1 MAQQTAQGSPLTT
14 NQLDFAFVAEL
25 PTLAPV
31 AKKRAART
39 KVASPLSPPPPSAS
53 FAPLVSDAALLPV
66 AAPLAAQVLL
76 PSPAQQGAAGNDLE
90 PLALTLEAHADY
102 RILRRLKPRLSWPSA
117 PIDGICRVVVLD
129 TETTGLDHSR
139 DKIIELAL
147 LQVDIDMAT
156 GLPVGDVQVYDEL
169 EDPGM
174 PIPKEV
180 QDITGINNAM
190 VEGRRLD
197 EARIATLL
205 DGVDLV
211 IAHNAGFDRPFCEAR
226 LAAFS
231 SLAWACSFADIAWR
245 EHGKRSSK
253 LESLAQDMGWF
264 YDAHR
269 AEMDCHALLAVLAA
283 NLPQQTHTGLAHLM
297 AQAKKPSYRLMATN
311 APFDAKDKLK
321 GRGYRWSAEQ
331 KVWSTRISD
340 SKTLEAEFAWLK
352 ENAYH
357 QRAVVVQFEKLDAHV
372 RYSSRPG
379 EMLYH
384 QL

>member
-1 MAQQTAQGSPLTT
+1 MTHD
-14 NQLDFAFVAEL
+14 QLDFAFVAEL

-31 AKKRAART
+31 PKKRVART
-39 KVASPLSPPPPSAS
+39 KVVSPPPQASATLV
-53 FAPLVSDAALLPV
+53 PLVSAEVPLPT
-66 AAPLAAQVLL
+66 
-76 PSPAQQGAAGNDLE
+76 PAQRGAADDEME
-90 PLALTLEAHADY
+90 PLALALEAHADY
-102 RILRRLKPRLSWPSA
+102 RVIRRLKPRLSWPTASG
-117 PIDGICRVVVLD
+117 DNICRVVVLD

-147 LQVDIDMAT
+147 LRVDIDLAT
-156 GLPVGDVQVYDEL
+156 GLPVGEVQAYDEL

-174 PIPKEV
+174 PIPKDV

-190 VEGRRLD
+190 VEGKRLD
-197 EARIATLL
+197 EARIAALL
-205 DGVDLV
+205 EGVDLV

-226 LAAFS
+226 LGVFS
-231 SLAWACSFADIAWR
+231 HLAWACSFADITWR
-245 EHGKRSSK
+245 EHGVRSSK
-253 LESLAQDMGWF
+253 LESLAQDKGWF

-283 NLPQQTHTGLAHLM
+283 KLPQQPHTGLAHLA
-297 AQAKKPSYRLMATN
+297 AQARKPSYRLMATN
-311 APFDAKDKLK
+311 APFDSKDKLK
-321 GRGYRWSAEQ
+321 ARGYRWNAEQ

-340 SKTLEAEFAWLK
+340 SKSLEAEFAWLK
-352 ENAYH
+352 ENAYN
-357 QRAVVVQFEKLDAHV
+357 QRAVVVQFEKLEAHV